1 MKEEEIIER
10 FRNPDYPA
18 IIIAE
23 IGSNFDGSL
32 DIAIE
37 MIKIAAD
44 AGCDFAKFQL
54 FSADALVPLKSHAHT
69 VLSPLELNREWI
81 PNLVDACLENDI
93 GFCASPFDF
102 DAVDRLFD
110 NGGAP
115 FYKIASP
122 EVHDIPLI
130 EYVATK
136 GRPIVIS
143 TGFMTP
149 LDIQCALDVIKES
162 GDPEVC
168 VLHCVSDYPTDPVDA
183 NLGMIKWLKER
194 FAVNVGL
201 SDHSLQNTI
210 PFAAI
215 VLGARVIEKHFTL
228 GQRRLGPDHH
238 FAIEPDQ
245 LNSMVKG
252 IREIEQALGKSKKY
266 PTPHKDEQLSVN
278 NKGLVAAQDIT
289 PGTRITKGMLA
300 VKRVPNGIRPKDI
313 YVVID
318 RVAKSGI
325 KFDEAIEWDKLK

>member
-18 IIIAE
+18 IIIGE

-32 DIAIE
+32 DTAIE

-54 FSADALVPLKSHAHT
+54 FSADSLVPLNSYANT

-81 PNLVDACLENDI
+81 PQLVSACLENDI

-110 NGGAP
+110 HGGAP

-122 EVHDIPLI
+122 EIHDIPLI
-130 EYVATK
+130 EYVASK
-136 GRPIVIS
+136 GRPLIIS

-149 LDIQCALDVIKES
+149 PDIQCALDAIKNS

-168 VLHCVSDYPTDPVDA
+168 VLHCVSDYPTHPVDA
-183 NLGMIKWLKER
+183 NLGMMRWLKEN
-194 FAVNVGL
+194 FQVNVGL

-215 VLGARVIEKHFTL
+215 ALGARVVEKHFTL
-228 GQRRLGPDHH
+228 GKNRLGPDHH

-245 LNSMVKG
+245 LKSLVKG
-252 IREIEQALGKSKKY
+252 IREVEEALGKSNKY
-266 PTPHKDEQLSVN
+266 PITHKDEQLLIN
-278 NKGLVAAQDIT
+278 NKGLVAAQNIAA
-289 PGTRITKGMLA
+289 GTRITREMLA
-300 VKRVPNGIRPKDI
+300 VKRVRNGVRPKEID
-313 YVVID
+313 VIID
-318 RVAKSGI
+318 QVANSEI
-325 KFDEAIEWDKLK
+325 KFDEVIERDKLK

>member
-1 MKEEEIIER
+1 MMKEEEIIER

-32 DIAIE
+32 DVAIE

-130 EYVATK
+130 EFCLSLPSRWKLRHGRTRYILRKYLK
-136 GRPIVIS
+136 G
-143 TGFMTP
+143 
-149 LDIQCALDVIKES
+149 Q
-162 GDPEVC
+162 
-168 VLHCVSDYPTDPVDA
+168 VSDIISDRPNKA
-183 NLGMIKWLKER
+183 NLQHGLLENIKNQDVHKINAQLKCI
-194 FAVNVGL
+194 
-201 SDHSLQNTI
+201 H
-210 PFAAI
+210 PF
-215 VLGARVIEKHFTL
+215 
-228 GQRRLGPDHH
+228 
-238 FAIEPDQ
+238 
-245 LNSMVKG
+245 LN
-252 IREIEQALGKSKKY
+252 
-266 PTPHKDEQLSVN
+266 
-278 NKGLVAAQDIT
+278 DI
-289 PGTRITKGMLA
+289 
-300 VKRVPNGIRPKDI
+300 
-313 YVVID
+313 ID
-318 RVAKSGI
+318 L
-325 KFDEAIEWDKLK
+325 DKLEKCLDKIKNSGRSTDGELTAILAFYSINFWLNKNSALSSD